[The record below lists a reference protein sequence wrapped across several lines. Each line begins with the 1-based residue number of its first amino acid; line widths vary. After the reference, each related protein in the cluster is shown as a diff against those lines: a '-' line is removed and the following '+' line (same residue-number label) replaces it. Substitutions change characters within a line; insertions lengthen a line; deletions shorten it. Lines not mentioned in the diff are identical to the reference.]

1 MTDSRSRLQSGQGFL
16 WGLSLAVSLVV
27 NAAVFWAIALAGTFT
42 HASSA
47 SPAMASPPERIA
59 TVELVMASAET
70 EPVSEVAPVAPEPES
85 KGPSEDLVK
94 AEESAMPVVSQ
105 RFARTTADQESD
117 ALPVSA
123 LFIGER
129 NTRAAS
135 DQEATPGEGI
145 SQAGTE
151 SNFGEVDTVKGGERP
166 EEGAAPAPVAAEIP
180 RDGRE
185 IVTGSTPVP
194 VPVANAQAEPAAEPN
209 PVPAPNGEGATAR
222 KTSLRGSVT
231 QSNRSAVDVVDS
243 PMGRYHGAI
252 LRAVEEEWLK
262 NGERYQKFVTAGYMT
277 VKVSLSSEGKVRSLK
292 VIEAVECTDPQKG
305 YTLSSIRSAKLPPI
319 PSDLKKQLRNGPM
332 PELSITFAFPS
343 LQ

>member
-27 NAAVFWAIALAGTFT
+27 NAAVFLAIALAGTFT

-47 SPAMASPPERIA
+47 SPAMVSAPERIA
-59 TVELVMASAET
+59 TVELVMAPT
-70 EPVSEVAPVAPEPES
+70 EAVPVSEVAQVTPELEAPAKTEEPANEA
-85 KGPSEDLVK
+85 
-94 AEESAMPVVSQ
+94 AEMPVVRQ

-117 ALPVSA
+117 VPPVSA

-135 DQEATPGEGI
+135 DQEATRGDGI
-145 SQAGTE
+145 SQSGTE
-151 SNFGEVDTVKGGERP
+151 SNFGEVDTVKGGVLP
-166 EEGAAPAPVAAEIP
+166 EDAAATTPVADETSRA
-180 RDGRE
+180 GRE
-185 IVTGSTPVP
+185 IVTGSSQVPVP
-194 VPVANAQAEPAAEPN
+194 VPETQPAPAAESQ
-209 PVPAPNGEGATAR
+209 PVPAPDGESATAR

-243 PMGRYHGAI
+243 PMGRYQGAI

-277 VKVSLSSEGKVRSLK
+277 VKLSLSPQGKVSSLK

-319 PSDLKKQLRNGPM
+319 PSELKKQLRNGPM